1 MKKWSK
7 KLIMTTVLAG
17 LMVCLGACGK
27 KDAVKD
33 DLCTY
38 INNMEE
44 AQQLQQEA
52 INAYN
57 IYVNDSELDS
67 QELLTALNDTIIPKY
82 SQYLDAVNA
91 LAPETEEVINIKLT
105 CVEGANKQYAA
116 LNRVKEAIEACD
128 SDLLIEADTLI
139 QESVEL
145 FNDYE
150 TQLNAL
156 AAEHEITLLNASSV
170 DGNQTDSTDGSTDNQ
185 AE

>member
-1 MKKWSK
+1 MKKLNK
-7 KLIMTTVLAG
+7 KLMVTIVLTG

-38 INNMEE
+38 INNMAE

-52 INAYN
+52 INSYN
-57 IYVNDSELDS
+57 SYVNASEPDS
-67 QELLTALNDTIIPKY
+67 QELLEALENTIIPTY

-91 LAPETEEVINIKLT
+91 VEAATEEVTALKLV

-116 LNRVKEAIEACD
+116 LVKVKEAITACD
-128 SDLLIEADTLI
+128 SDLLTEADALI

-145 FNDYE
+145 FGDYE
-150 TQLNAL
+150 AQLNTL
-156 AAEHEITLLNASSV
+156 AAEHEVTLVNNEAADVS
-170 DGNQTDSTDGSTDNQ
+170 
-185 AE
+185 E